1 MQTQHK
7 LTHKQKHNTHPFEK
21 KKIKKKKNQEKMI
34 AAL

>member
-21 KKIKKKKNQEKMI
+21 KKNQKKNQEKMI

>member
-21 KKIKKKKNQEKMI
+21 KKIKKKNQEKMI